1 MQSITISLHWHY
13 IALALFAQPGDWVAL
28 RLSSLFSLV
37 FWVGSAFSNYLN
49 QRNSNAHSFLNLHFY
64 IFFQNTYTFYVE
76 HFGNL
81 IQRPVILLYFG
92 WLANMVTRQNCLK
105 KKALRL
111 YIFLID
117 FESITKT
124 NQLKL
129 LILHIKKH
137 YFDENWRVSSLVNY
151 QQRTLFVTIQ
161 YG

>member
-1 MQSITISLHWHY
+1 MLSISIAKHY
-13 IALALFAQPGDWVAL
+13 NFIALALHCIGINCSAW

-37 FWVGSAFSNYLN
+37 FWVGSAFSNYLS

-92 WLANMVTRQNCLK
+92 WLANMVTRQ

-111 YIFLID
+111 YIFFDRLWINNKNKSV
-117 FESITKT
+117 EVT
-124 NQLKL
+124 NFTHQ
-129 LILHIKKH
+129 
-137 YFDENWRVSSLVNY
+137 E
-151 QQRTLFVTIQ
+151 TLFWWKLKSK
-161 YG
+161 